1 MRHLSQTR
9 GKKQSALFIKTQQR
23 TGQAERANGR
33 TVTRGIN
40 NRYRD
45 CRSTRLA
52 LLDCHPEARKPGL
65 LQHLPESVEVFCGIR
80 TEP

>member
-9 GKKQSALFIKTQQR
+9 GKNQSALFIKTHQR
-23 TGQAERANGR
+23 TGQAERANRR

-45 CRSTRLA
+45 CRSSRLA
-52 LLDCHPEARKPGL
+52 LLDCHPEA
-65 LQHLPESVEVFCGIR
+65 
-80 TEP
+80 